1 LQVCQNEYNYKVIQ
15 KMIFAE
21 ILFLIIQHL
30 CLSEKVTFAKD
41 KNKYMYIFI
50 YTSSTKD
57 FEILNSIV

>member
-1 LQVCQNEYNYKVIQ
+1 
-15 KMIFAE
+15 MIFAE